1 MNGKDTMIRA
11 QQETVRL
18 MRMASMELAITHR
31 KVFLSD
37 DERIR
42 ALVDHW
48 DQTKPMVFFTETGVQ
63 PASPGLE
70 AAAA

>member
-11 QQETVRL
+11 QQDTLRAL
-18 MRMASMELAITHR
+18 RMAAMELAITR
-31 KVFLSD
+31 QEIFASD

-42 ALVDHW
+42 ALVDYW
-48 DQTKPMVFFTETGVQ
+48 NRTKPVVFVTETGVQ

-70 AAAA
+70 GVAA